1 MNRTMIATC
10 TTLLALGSLS
20 WPMQARADYSV
31 TCESRNN
38 SYQRCP
44 ISQAGYV
51 TLKRNL
57 SKSNCVKG
65 RNWDFDRREI
75 WVDDGCRAQFNVA
88 TSSYSYRGDNYG
100 NNNSNHSGSSD
111 GAKVAGA
118 LVGLAVLGAIVNNSQ
133 HKNDTRYR
141 DDNYYGSRHSSYVP
155 GWMQGSFEGY
165 NPQYGATINLRVDSD
180 GQVSGDADSR
190 AGTAR
195 INGWISNEELHVGD
209 SVFTINQTRDGFTTS
224 EVGDHYNQVH
234 YRRVR

>member
-57 SKSNCVKG
+57 SKSQCIKG

-88 TSSYSYRGDNYG
+88 TSSYSYRGNDYSS
-100 NNNSNHSGSSD
+100 NNSHGGSSD

-118 LVGLAVLGAIVNNSQ
+118 LVGLAVLGAIVNNNQ

-155 GWMQGSFEGY
+155 GWMVGTFEGY
-165 NPQYGATINLRVDSD
+165 NPQYGASITLRIDSD
-180 GQVSGDADSR
+180 GQASGDADSR

-209 SVFTINQTRDGFTTS
+209 SVFSINQTRDGFTTS

>member
-1 MNRTMIATC
+1 MNKTMIATC

-20 WPMQARADYSV
+20 WPMQARADYTI

-51 TLKRNL
+51 RLSRNL
-57 SKSNCVKG
+57 SRSDCVKG

-75 WVDDGCRAQFNVA
+75 WVDDGCRAQFSVS
-88 TSSYSYRGDNYG
+88 TSSYS
-100 NNNSNHSGSSD
+100 NHGSGSSD

-118 LVGLAVLGAIVNNSQ
+118 LVGLAVLGAIVNSNQ
-133 HKNDTRYR
+133 HKNDNRYQ
-141 DDNYYGSRHSSYVP
+141 DDNYHGSRHSSYVP
-155 GWMQGSFEGY
+155 GWMVGTFEGY
-165 NPQYGATINLRVDSD
+165 NPQYGASITLTIDND
-180 GQVSGDADSR
+180 GQAR
-190 AGTAR
+190 ANTRGR
-195 INGWISNEELHVGD
+195 DGSDRFDGWISNQELHFGS
-209 SVFTINQTRDGFTTS
+209 SVFDVNQTRDGFTTS

>member
-1 MNRTMIATC
+1 MNRTLIATC
-10 TTLLALGSLS
+10 TGLLALASVS
-20 WPMQARADYSV
+20 WPATVLADYTV

-51 TLKRNL
+51 TMTRNK
-57 SKSNCVKG
+57 SKNNCIKG

-75 WVDDGCRAQFNVA
+75 WVDDGCRAEFRVS
-88 TSSYSYRGDNYG
+88 TSNYG
-100 NNNSNHSGSSD
+100 HHDSHGSSD

-118 LVGLAVLGAIVNNSQ
+118 LVGLAVLGAIVNNSE

-155 GWMQGSFEGY
+155 GWMVGTFEGY
-165 NPQYGATINLRVDSD
+165 NPQYGATINLTIDGD
-180 GQVSGDADSR
+180 GQARGNADSR

>member
-1 MNRTMIATC
+1 MNRTLIATA

-20 WPMQARADYSV
+20 WPMQARADYTV

-51 TLKRNL
+51 RLSRNL
-57 SKSNCVKG
+57 SKSDCVKG

-75 WVDDGCRAQFNVA
+75 WVDDGCRAQFTVT
-88 TSSYSYRGDNYG
+88 TSSYSYRDDGRG
-100 NNNSNHSGSSD
+100 RGSSGSSD

-118 LVGLAVLGAIVNNSQ
+118 LVGLAVLGAIVNHNE

-141 DDNYYGSRHSSYVP
+141 DDNYQGSRHSSYVP
-155 GWMQGSFEGY
+155 GWMVGTFEGY
-165 NPQYGATINLRVDSD
+165 NPQYGASITLTVDGD
-180 GQVSGDADSR
+180 GQARASTQGRGGSDRFDGWVS
-190 AGTAR
+190 
-195 INGWISNEELHVGD
+195 NGELHFGD
-209 SVFTINQTRDGFTTS
+209 SVFDVNQTRDGFTTS
-224 EVGDHYNQVH
+224 EVGDSYNQVH